1 MTDQLYAGVSL
12 ECDGRTMKYPNWANG
27 RVDLMDTAAYMPHDT
42 IENILL
48 HSWEPCLSLGA
59 NQEPWFC

>member
-42 IENILL
+42 IENILTTAL
-48 HSWEPCLSLGA
+48 VGAVSLA
-59 NQEPWFC
+59 WC